1 MNTRATVYL
10 NAKVY
15 RAIKVKAAQS
25 DRTIS
30 DLVNESLLLSL
41 KEDEADLETY
51 DKRAKEPSR
60 GLEEILKDLKKDGL
74 L

>member
-1 MNTRATVYL
+1 MTTRATVYL
-10 NAKVY
+10 HPKVY

-30 DLVNESLLLSL
+30 DVVNESLTLSL
-41 KEDEADLETY
+41 KEDEIDLEAY
-51 DKRAKEPSR
+51 AKRAKEPRRSY
-60 GLEEILKDLKKDGL
+60 EEVLKDLKKDGL